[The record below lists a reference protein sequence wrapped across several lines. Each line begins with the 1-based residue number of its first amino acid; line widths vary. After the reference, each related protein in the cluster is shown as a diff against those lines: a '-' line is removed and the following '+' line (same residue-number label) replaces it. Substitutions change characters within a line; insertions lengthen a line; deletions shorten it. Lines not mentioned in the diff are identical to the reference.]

1 MLEFLRRKKAKSESL
16 PIIYYKNG
24 EAFFQSQ
31 CDFGHTALE
40 KNTAVV
46 ALVLDARQELGISQ
60 LASVRV
66 ASKDGGFLVF
76 ATTPLAE
83 GEKLHPG
90 DVVLWVPY
98 EYSKEAGGQMS
109 DKRSGWVGL
118 IRAKLKPEINPANPS
133 FVVACR
139 Y

>member
-1 MLEFLRRKKAKSESL
+1 MLCLVDYQTQPSNHNSLKSLNPFSVR
-16 PIIYYKNG
+16 
-24 EAFFQSQ
+24 
-31 CDFGHTALE
+31 H
-40 KNTAVV
+40 
-46 ALVLDARQELGISQ
+46 LDARQELGISQ
-60 LASVRV
+60 LASLRV